1 MIEKEHPAIS
11 IRRQSELLGISR
23 SAVYYQPGKV
33 RDEHD
38 IEELQE
44 ILKVLE
50 VIPFYGYR
58 KVVLELRKQGTI
70 STRKRVRRIM
80 RKFGLR
86 AIFSKPNLSKAR
98 KEHKKY
104 PYLLSGKVIRYPN
117 QVWASD
123 LARISHRLSFCQ
135 SFEST
140 AVCLELWLC
149 SVEFNCRQLATQLTK

>member
-58 KVVLELRKQGTI
+58 KVG
-70 STRKRVRRIM
+70 S
-80 RKFGLR
+80 R
-86 AIFSKPNLSKAR
+86 AKKAGNHLDQKTCSANNAKIWPSGNSFLSQTFQKPGRS
-98 KEHKKY
+98 
-104 PYLLSGKVIRYPN
+104 IRN
-117 QVWASD
+117 I
-123 LARISHRLSFCQ
+123 RISF
-135 SFEST
+135 
-140 AVCLELWLC
+140 LE
-149 SVEFNCRQLATQLTK
+149 R